1 VPPLPTLLLELETVL
16 ADTADARRAALLA
29 ALAAED
35 VALSEAEYDE
45 ACVGLAP
52 RQAARAALA
61 LRGRGDDETTADLVT
76 LLAERE
82 FARRVGA
89 GVTLAPGARDFV
101 EGAAGRAR
109 LGVVT
114 RARRADA
121 SLILSLAGL
130 EDAFDVVV
138 AADDVAEP
146 KPSPAPYR
154 RALERL
160 ARRGGSAGGGSD
172 ITAGANDPARATIV
186 LEDSPAGIRA
196 AHAAGLRCVAV
207 GAVAA
212 HVAIEADAAVPSL
225 VGQTPASLLALSAVG
240 GAGSHSSGTS
250 EARRR

>member
-1 VPPLPTLLLELETVL
+1 MPPLPTLLLELETVL
-16 ADTADARRAALLA
+16 ADTADARRAALLV
-29 ALAAED
+29 ALAAEE

-61 LRGRGDDETTADLVT
+61 IRGRGDDETTADLVT

-82 FARRVGA
+82 FARRIGA

-160 ARRGGSAGGGSD
+160 ARRGSGGV
-172 ITAGANDPARATIV
+172 TAGASDLARSTIV
-186 LEDSPAGIRA
+186 LEDSAAGIRA
-196 AHAAGLRCVAV
+196 AHEAGMRCVAV

-212 HVAIEADAAVPSL
+212 HVALEADAAVPSL
-225 VGQTPASLLALSAVG
+225 AGQTPASLLALAAVG